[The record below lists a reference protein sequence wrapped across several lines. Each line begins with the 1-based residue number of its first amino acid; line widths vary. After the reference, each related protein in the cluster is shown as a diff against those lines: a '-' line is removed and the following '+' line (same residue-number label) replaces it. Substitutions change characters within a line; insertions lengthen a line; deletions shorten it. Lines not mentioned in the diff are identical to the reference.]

1 MPDLVETVIEDDHW
15 TALDLG
21 ARAEAACR
29 AVLAELDLP
38 AEEYEIALLGCDD
51 ARIAALNADFRDKPT
66 PTNVLS
72 WPADDLAAEADGDDP
87 WLPPEAPEAERLAL
101 GDIAIAWETCARE
114 AAEQGKAHA
123 DHVTHLLV
131 HGCLHLLGYDHVRE
145 KDAAL
150 MEGLEVQILAKLG
163 VADPY

>member
-1 MPDLVETVIEDDHW
+1 MTGPESRMPDLVETVIEDEHW

-51 ARIAALNADFRDKPT
+51 TRIAGLNADFRDKPT

-72 WPADDLAAEADGDDP
+72 WPADDLAAE
-87 WLPPEAPEAERLAL
+87 
-101 GDIAIAWETCARE
+101 
-114 AAEQGKAHA
+114 
-123 DHVTHLLV
+123 
-131 HGCLHLLGYDHVRE
+131 
-145 KDAAL
+145 
-150 MEGLEVQILAKLG
+150 
-163 VADPY
+163 